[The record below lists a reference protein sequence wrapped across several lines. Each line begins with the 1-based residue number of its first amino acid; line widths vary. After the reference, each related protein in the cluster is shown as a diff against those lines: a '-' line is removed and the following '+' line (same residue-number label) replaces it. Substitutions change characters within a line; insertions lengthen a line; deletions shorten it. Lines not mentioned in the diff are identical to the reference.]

1 MNLEIL
7 LFTFLL
13 QWVATNAEDTN
24 ENEYNKNL
32 IRNFLQ
38 HYAMHYP
45 KIYDYDTKTKLYPPS
60 HDSSEENSEFYSGND
75 SSPQSDGSP
84 HVHYHHHIYGERH
97 HTPQNENDGKAKE
110 YNSPTLEE
118 NEFYSGNDGSPQ
130 SDGSPHVHYHHH
142 IYGERHHTPQMK
154 KDEDM
159 NEKNL
164 PNSRRKKMMNSR
176 FLLFTLLL
184 HSATANAKDTQV
196 TKAYQNLIRK
206 LTDKYDL
213 IYPLPSSKARNQ
225 PPLYPYIAMNGDVEK
240 SYLQN
245 YDKSNDGKLSAGDG
259 DSTGVH
265 GNGQLYSLSTR
276 SPRKSKST
284 RSSRNGGPPPVH
296 YHHHHPRGKHHHIP
310 NRNYERKSV
319 IWIRNKYISIL
330 DLVGRLNDAI
340 EERIPL

>member
-118 NEFYSGNDGSPQ
+118 
-130 SDGSPHVHYHHH
+130 
-142 IYGERHHTPQMK
+142 K
-154 KDEDM
+154 
-159 NEKNL
+159 
-164 PNSRRKKMMNSR
+164 SRRIVEEIKRDINT
-176 FLLFTLLL
+176 FTM
-184 HSATANAKDTQV
+184 
-196 TKAYQNLIRK
+196 K
-206 LTDKYDL
+206 L
-213 IYPLPSSKARNQ
+213 Q
-225 PPLYPYIAMNGDVEK
+225 
-240 SYLQN
+240 
-245 YDKSNDGKLSAGDG
+245 KL
-259 DSTGVH
+259 
-265 GNGQLYSLSTR
+265 
-276 SPRKSKST
+276 
-284 RSSRNGGPPPVH
+284 
-296 YHHHHPRGKHHHIP
+296 
-310 NRNYERKSV
+310 
-319 IWIRNKYISIL
+319 RNKQNSSSL
-330 DLVGRLNDAI
+330 ESEN
-340 EERIPL
+340 